1 MSCQHTTAEPN
12 QLMIKIKFREYVHV
26 KMWAADDTVRPRGG
40 SATYNRD
47 DGNHVR
53 CAALQ
58 RSNLRVG
65 GTGPFGEGHDEF
77 TWDHHVRQV
86 AAHALT
92 RIQHTTG

>member
-1 MSCQHTTAEPN
+1 
-12 QLMIKIKFREYVHV
+12 MIKIKFREYVHV